1 MSQKERLICR
11 IMTANNH
18 NNHNNKSII
27 MTLAR
32 FILLAVNLGF
42 IKTNL
47 LHIKIRQHGKV
58 ALINVAQTLNCS
70 WKKGRDEPHT

>member
-1 MSQKERLICR
+1 
-11 IMTANNH
+11 
-18 NNHNNKSII
+18 